1 MVLSV
6 RRRIADTAR
15 AEPDRTAL
23 VGFDTDLAEQVM
35 SWREFA
41 DRVADAADA
50 LGAALDRR
58 TPSCAVVPAGNTLPA
73 AIGIAA
79 ALTAE
84 VPVFPLNP
92 GTPPAERDALLGLL
106 GRRFGHGYLMD
117 AQLRPQRMDLPPGP
131 EPPAGSAPAEGLGQF
146 STAAEG
152 PGQFSAVAYLLATGA
167 STGIPKI
174 SARPGPLRY
183 DPVRTPSV
191 VIRQTGWRSG
201 QRQLIVGPLYHA
213 APFSA
218 FLDALL
224 DSNTVVLQPFFS
236 PQWTVELVRRYAIEW
251 LQLTPAH
258 MREILRLPDPDP
270 AGFASLRAML
280 HTAARCDA
288 DTKRG
293 WIDLL
298 GPERVYELYG
308 ATEGIGVTLVRGDEW
323 LARPGTV
330 GRGFLTQ
337 IRILDDDGHPIPPG
351 TTGTVFMRTPQ
362 RIGRSDYVNGR
373 AIRTT
378 LDGFATVGDHGRLDR
393 DGYLYL
399 EPRDHDT
406 INVGG
411 EKVDPDEVEAALRD
425 HPAVI
430 DAVAVAVPHQT
441 LGSVVAAHIVLRP
454 GASVRK
460 AELAAHCGRRLAGY
474 KIPKHFTFVDQ
485 VPRSAAG
492 KIQRWRL
499 APSHQNGATPP

>member
-23 VGFDTDLAEQVM
+23 VGFDAHLAEQVL

-50 LGAALDRR
+50 LRAALDRR
-58 TPSCAVVPAGNTLPA
+58 TRSCAVVSAGNTLPA
-73 AIGIAA
+73 AIGVAA

-92 GTPPAERDALLGLL
+92 ATPPAERDALLRLL

-117 AQLRPQRMDLPPGP
+117 AQLRPQRIELSAGP
-131 EPPAGSAPAEGLGQF
+131 EPPAGAS
-146 STAAEG
+146 
-152 PGQFSAVAYLLATGA
+152 VAYLLATGA

-174 SARPGPLRY
+174 SVRPGPLRY
-183 DPVRTPSV
+183 DPVRTPSL
-191 VIRQTGWRSG
+191 VIRQTGWRTA

-213 APFSA
+213 APFTA

-224 DSNTVVLQPFFS
+224 DSNTVVLQPVFA

-251 LQLTPAH
+251 LQLTPTH
-258 MREILRLPDPDP
+258 MREILRLPDLDP
-270 AGFASLRAML
+270 AGFGTLRAML

-298 GPERVYELYG
+298 GPERVYELYA
-308 ATEGIGVTLVRGDEW
+308 ATEGVGVTLVRGDEW

-337 IRILDDDGHPIPPG
+337 VRILDDTGNPVPPG
-351 TTGTVFMRTPQ
+351 TTGTVFMRTS
-362 RIGRSDYVNGR
+362 RRVGRSDYVNDQ

-378 LDGFATVGDHGRLDR
+378 PDGFATVGDHGRLDR

-399 EPRDHDT
+399 EPRHHDT

-425 HPAVI
+425 HPAVV

-441 LGSVVAAHIVLRP
+441 LGSVVGAHVVLQR

-499 APSHQNGATPP
+499 APHHENGATPP

>member
-6 RRRIADTAR
+6 RRRIAGIAR

-23 VGFDTDLAEQVM
+23 VGFDTHLAEQVLP
-35 SWREFA
+35 WREFA

-50 LGAALDRR
+50 LRTALDRR
-58 TPSCAVVPAGNTLPA
+58 MRSCAVVPAGNTLPA
-73 AIGIAA
+73 AIGVAA

-92 GTPPAERDALLGLL
+92 GTSLAERDALLRLL

-117 AQLRPQRMDLPPGP
+117 AQLRPQRMDLPTGP
-131 EPPAGSAPAEGLGQF
+131 EPPAGGSA
-146 STAAEG
+146 AAEG

-191 VIRQTGWRSG
+191 VIRQTGWRAA

-213 APFSA
+213 APFTA

-224 DSNTVVLQPFFS
+224 DSNTVVLQPVFA

-251 LQLTPAH
+251 LQLTPTH
-258 MREILRLPDPDP
+258 MREILRLPDLDP
-270 AGFASLRAML
+270 AGFGTLRAML

-330 GRGFLTQ
+330 GRGFLSQ
-337 IRILDDDGHPIPPG
+337 VRILDDAGNAVLPG
-351 TTGTVFMRTPQ
+351 TTGTVFMRTP
-362 RIGRSDYVNGR
+362 RRVGRSDYVNDQ

-378 LDGFATVGDHGRLDR
+378 PDGFATVGDHGRLDR

-425 HPAVI
+425 HPAVV

-441 LGSVVAAHIVLRP
+441 LGSVVGAHVVLQR

-499 APSHQNGATPP
+499 APRHENGATPL

>member
-1 MVLSV
+1 MVVSV
-6 RRRIADTAR
+6 RRRIADIAR

-23 VGFDTDLAEQVM
+23 VGFDTQLAEQVL

-41 DRVADAADA
+41 GRVADAAGA
-50 LGAALDRR
+50 LRGALDSR
-58 TPSCAVVPAGNTLPA
+58 SCVVLPAGNTPPV

-79 ALTAE
+79 ALAAE

-92 GTPPAERDALLGLL
+92 AAPSAERDALLRLL
-106 GRRFGHGYLMD
+106 GRRFGHAYLMD
-117 AQLRPQRMDLPPGP
+117 AGLRPQRMDLPAGP
-131 EPPAGSAPAEGLGQF
+131 APPPDVGAL
-146 STAAEG
+146 
-152 PGQFSAVAYLLATGA
+152 AYLLATGA

-183 DPVRTPSV
+183 DPALTPSL

-224 DSNTVVLQPFFS
+224 DSNTIVLQPFFS

-251 LQLTPAH
+251 LQLTPTH
-258 MREILRLPDPDP
+258 MREILRSPDLDP
-270 AGFASLRAML
+270 AGFASLRAMM

-293 WIDLL
+293 WIGLL

-308 ATEGIGVTLVRGDEW
+308 ATEGVGVTLVRGDEW

-330 GRGFLTQ
+330 GRGVLTQ
-337 IRILDDDGHPIPPG
+337 IRVLDDTGSPVPPG
-351 TTGTVFMRTPQ
+351 TTGTVFMRTP
-362 RIGRSDYVNGR
+362 RRVGRADYVNDQ

-378 LDGFATVGDHGRLDR
+378 PDGFATVGDYGRLDQ

-441 LGSVVAAHIVLRP
+441 LGSVVGAHVVLHP
-454 GASVRK
+454 GASVRR

-499 APSHQNGATPP
+499 APHHENGATPT

>member
-6 RRRIADTAR
+6 RRRIADIAR
-15 AEPDRTAL
+15 AEPGEAAV
-23 VGFDTDLAEQVM
+23 VGFGTDLAEQVL

-41 DRVADAADA
+41 DRVADVADE
-50 LGAALDRR
+50 LRAALDPGTR
-58 TPSCAVVPAGNTLPA
+58 SCAVVPADNTVPA
-73 AIGIAA
+73 AISIAA
-79 ALTAE
+79 ALAAE
-84 VPVFPLNP
+84 VPVFPMNKA
-92 GTPPAERDALLGLL
+92 TPPAERDALLRLL
-106 GRRFGHGYLMD
+106 GRRFAHGYLMD
-117 AQLRPQRMDLPPGP
+117 TQLSPERMDLTAGS
-131 EPPAGSAPAEGLGQF
+131 EPPTGAD
-146 STAAEG
+146 
-152 PGQFSAVAYLLATGA
+152 AVAYLLATGA
-167 STGIPKI
+167 SSGIPKI

-183 DPVRTPSV
+183 DPAGTPSL
-191 VIRQTGWRSG
+191 VIKQTGWRTG
-201 QRQLIVGPLYHA
+201 QRQLIVGPLYHT
-213 APFSA
+213 APFTA
-218 FLDALL
+218 FLDGLL
-224 DSNTVVLQPFFS
+224 DRNTVVLQPFFA

-251 LQLTPAH
+251 LQLTPTH
-258 MREILRLPDPDP
+258 MREILQLPDLDP
-270 AGFASLRAML
+270 AGFTSLRAML

-293 WIDLL
+293 WIGLL

-308 ATEGIGVTLVRGDEW
+308 ATEGVGVTLVRGDEW

-330 GRGFLTQ
+330 GRGVVTQ
-337 IRILDDDGHPIPPG
+337 IRILDDAGNLVPPG
-351 TTGTVFMRTPQ
+351 TAGTVFMRTPQ
-362 RIGRSDYVNGR
+362 RVGRSDYVNEQ

-378 LDGFATVGDHGRLDR
+378 LDGFATVGDHGRLDS

-399 EPRDHDT
+399 EPRDHDI

-430 DAVAVAVPHQT
+430 DAVAVAVPHRT
-441 LGSVVAAHIVLRP
+441 LGSVVGVHVVLRT

-499 APSHQNGATPP
+499 ASHHENGATAP

>member
-1 MVLSV
+1 MTLSI
-6 RRRIADTAR
+6 RRRITGTAR
-15 AEPDRTAL
+15 AQPGRTAL
-23 VGFDTDLAEQVM
+23 IGFDTHLAEQALT
-35 SWREFA
+35 WRELA
-41 DRVADAADA
+41 DQVAATADA
-50 LGAALDRR
+50 LLAALDGSTR
-58 TPSCAVVPAGNTLPA
+58 SCAVVPAGNTLPA

-79 ALTAE
+79 ALAAE

-92 GTPPAERDALLGLL
+92 ATPPSERDALLRLL
-106 GRRFGHGYLMD
+106 GRRFAHGYLID
-117 AQLRPQRMDLPPGP
+117 AQLRPQRLDLPTGP
-131 EPPAGSAPAEGLGQF
+131 A
-146 STAAEG
+146 G
-152 PGQFSAVAYLLATGA
+152 PGQFSAAAAGPGQFSTVAYLLATGA

-183 DPVRTPSV
+183 NPARTPSL
-191 VIRQTGWRSG
+191 VIRQAGWRTA

-213 APFSA
+213 APFTA
-218 FLDALL
+218 LLDALL
-224 DSNTVVLQPFFS
+224 DSNTVVLQPVFA
-236 PQWTVELVRRYAIEW
+236 PRWTVDLVRQYAIEW
-251 LQLTPAH
+251 LQLTPTH
-258 MREILRLPDPDP
+258 MREVLRLPDLDP
-270 AGFASLRAML
+270 ADFVSLRAML

-308 ATEGIGVTLVRGDEW
+308 ATEGVGVTLVRGDEW

-330 GRGFLTQ
+330 GRGVLTQ
-337 IRILDDDGHPIPPG
+337 IRILDDTGNPAPAG

-362 RIGRSDYVNGR
+362 RVGRSDYVNDQ

-378 LDGFATVGDHGRLDR
+378 PDGFATVGDHGRLDR

-425 HPAVI
+425 HPAVV
-430 DAVAVAVPHQT
+430 DAIAVAVPDQT
-441 LGSVVAAHIVLRP
+441 LGSVVGAHVVLQH
-454 GASVRK
+454 GVSVRK

-485 VPRSAAG
+485 VPRSASG
-492 KIQRWRL
+492 KVQRWRL
-499 APSHQNGATPP
+499 APYHEDGATTP

>member
-23 VGFDTDLAEQVM
+23 VGFGTDLGQQVM

-58 TPSCAVVPAGNTLPA
+58 TRSCAVVLAGNTLPA

-117 AQLRPQRMDLPPGP
+117 AQLRPQRMDLPAGP
-131 EPPAGSAPAEGLGQF
+131 EPPA
-146 STAAEG
+146 AAEG
-152 PGQFSAVAYLLATGA
+152 PGQLNTVAYLLATGA

-183 DPVRTPSV
+183 DPARTPSV
-191 VIRQTGWRSG
+191 VIRQAGWRSG

-236 PQWTVELVRRYAIEW
+236 AQWTVELVRRYAIEW

-298 GPERVYELYG
+298 GPERVFELYG

-337 IRILDDDGHPIPPG
+337 IRILDDAGHPIPPG

-441 LGSVVAAHIVLRP
+441 LGSVVAAHVVLRP

-499 APSHQNGATPP
+499 APYHENGATSP

>member
-1 MVLSV
+1 MILSV
-6 RRRIADTAR
+6 RRRIADIAR
-15 AEPDRTAL
+15 AEPGRTAL
-23 VGFDTDLAEQVM
+23 VGFGADLAEQVL

-41 DRVADAADA
+41 GRVADGADA
-50 LGAALDRR
+50 LSAALDRR
-58 TPSCAVVPAGNTLPA
+58 TRSCAVVPAGNTLAA

-92 GTPPAERDALLGLL
+92 AAPPAERDALLGLL

-117 AQLRPQRMDLPPGP
+117 ARLRPQRVDL
-131 EPPAGSAPAEGLGQF
+131 PAGSGPPARA
-146 STAAEG
+146 SAAAEG

-183 DPVRTPSV
+183 DPARTPSV
-191 VIRQTGWRSG
+191 VIRQTGWRTG

-213 APFSA
+213 APFTA

-224 DSNTVVLQPFFS
+224 DSNTVVLQPVFA

-270 AGFASLRAML
+270 AGFAGLRAML
-280 HTAARCDA
+280 HTASRCDA

-293 WIDLL
+293 WIGLL

-308 ATEGIGVTLVRGDEW
+308 ATEGIGVTLARGDEW

-337 IRILDDDGHPIPPG
+337 IRILDDIGHPIPPG
-351 TTGTVFMRTPQ
+351 TAGTVFMRTPQ
-362 RIGRSDYVNGR
+362 RAGRSDYVSGQ

-378 LDGFATVGDHGRLDR
+378 PDGFATVGDHGRLDR

-399 EPRDHDT
+399 EPRAHDT

-425 HPAVI
+425 HPAVA

-441 LGSVVAAHIVLRP
+441 LGSVVGAHIVLRP
-454 GASVRK
+454 GASARK
-460 AELAAHCGRRLAGY
+460 AELAAHCGRRLARY

-499 APSHQNGATPP
+499 APPHENGATPP